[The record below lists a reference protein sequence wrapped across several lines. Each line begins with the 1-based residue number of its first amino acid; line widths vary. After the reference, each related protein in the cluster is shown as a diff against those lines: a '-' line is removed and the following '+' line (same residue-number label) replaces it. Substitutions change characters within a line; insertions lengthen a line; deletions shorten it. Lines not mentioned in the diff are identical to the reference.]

1 MKKILAIVLCLVL
14 AGACLVVLSACG
26 NKAEEATTAE
36 STESVENTENAE
48 FERRMIINSEPFVI
62 TAKDGF
68 ENAGVTEL
76 ICDATETYSFTKSDD
91 STTWKVFVLDEKF
104 ADGARYLAQ
113 AQTPALEGDGT
124 LTIEEG
130 KYIYILCSESAFS
143 ADSASEA
150 ALTIDYAAAD
160 DEDVTPD
167 KLFTAGVWS
176 ASVDGNI
183 DTYFIFD
190 DEANGRTERADGTG
204 GTPFTCEQNGYDA
217 VFHFGSP
224 DDVTEA
230 KFSTGDN
237 TGTFNYG
244 DKTVVYTFEAV
255 ADADPATFEVPA
267 AQ

>member
-1 MKKILAIVLCLVL
+1 MKKILAIVLCIVL
-14 AGACLVVLSACG
+14 AISCLAVLSACG
-26 NKAEEATTAE
+26 KQEGETAE
-36 STESVENTENAE
+36 TE
-48 FERRMIINSEPFVI
+48 RHMMINSEPVVI

-68 ENAGVTEL
+68 DNAGVTEL

-113 AQTPALEGDGT
+113 AQEPALEGDGT

-130 KYIYILCSESAFS
+130 KYIYILCSESAFTG
-143 ADSASEA
+143 DSASEA
-150 ALTIDYAAAD
+150 SLSIDYAGAD
-160 DEDVTPD
+160 VDDVTPD
-167 KLFTAGVWS
+167 KLFTRGIWS
-176 ASVDGNI
+176 ASIDGKI
-183 DTYFIFD
+183 DTYFVFD
-190 DEANGRTERADGTG
+190 DDASGHTERADGTG
-204 GTPFTCEQNGYDA
+204 GTPFTCEQNGYDV

-237 TGTFNYG
+237 TGTFQYG
-244 DKTVVYTFEAV
+244 DQTVVYTFEAV

>member
-1 MKKILAIVLCLVL
+1 MKKILAIVLCIVL
-14 AGACLVVLSACG
+14 ACSCLAVLSACG
-26 NKAEEATTAE
+26 KQEGQAAET
-36 STESVENTENAE
+36 
-48 FERRMIINSEPFVI
+48 ERRMMINSEPVVI

-68 ENAGVTEL
+68 DNAGVTEL

-113 AQTPALEGDGT
+113 AQQPALEGDGT

-130 KYIYILCSESAFS
+130 KYIYILCSESAFTG
-143 ADSASEA
+143 DSASEA
-150 ALTIDYAAAD
+150 TLSIDYAGAD
-160 DEDVTPD
+160 VDDVTPD
-167 KLFTAGVWS
+167 KLFTKGVWS
-176 ASVDGNI
+176 ASIDGII
-183 DTYFIFD
+183 DTYFVFD
-190 DEANGRTERADGTG
+190 DDANGHTERADGTG
-204 GTPFTCEQNGYDA
+204 GTPFACEQNGYDV

-237 TGTFNYG
+237 TGTFQYG

-255 ADADPATFEVPA
+255 ADADPVTFEVSA
-267 AQ
+267 AR